1 MGNKGQYSYK
11 FMIFLYFKS
20 MIDLDRSYVG
30 MYDWLENINRM
41 ESNTM
46 TYGLTSNLRCR
57 YFSIGLWGSLQTYF
71 LLKCHPLKTLHVT
84 SLYKEAIRHQNKM
97 YGFWKK
103 ACGDIYAVLKL
114 TYSMFQIR
122 TGYRILFD
130 HYSKLVLTFKI
141 LSNMSIEYLM
151 LYPSREGIIIQLS
164 SGY

>member
-11 FMIFLYFKS
+11 FMIFYISNQRLIWTGIRTQEC
-20 MIDLDRSYVG
+20 MIDYKILIEWNQIPWHMV
-30 MYDWLENINRM
+30 LPFNP
-41 ESNTM
+41 
-46 TYGLTSNLRCR
+46 RCR

-130 HYSKLVLTFKI
+130 HLI
-141 LSNMSIEYLM
+141 GRDIE
-151 LYPSREGIIIQLS
+151 
-164 SGY
+164 